1 MIGMLGKIQQWHY
14 MLRRMSMCVNK
25 ERRWQ
30 RRISCGRFFARCRRA
45 GWGPHPRERET
56 VLRRRRENGWG
67 PRSGA
72 AVLAAARSITSLPPS
87 LFLIHTTQSRA
98 LSLTRTERE
107 RETRLVVPINGG
119 ALLLLTRRRPT
130 SSSTSTSTA
139 LPFLHPLCPPPPP
152 PPQPS
157 AAPRH
162 LSPTTTT
169 TMVPLLRL
177 LAATAT
183 RRP

>member
-45 GWGPHPRERET
+45 GWGPHPTERET

-67 PRSGA
+67 PRSGT

-87 LFLIHTTQSRA
+87 SSSTPRSHAHSH
-98 LSLTRTERE
+98 SHGERE
-107 RETRLVVPINGG
+107 RERD
-119 ALLLLTRRRPT
+119 
-130 SSSTSTSTA
+130 
-139 LPFLHPLCPPPPP
+139 
-152 PPQPS
+152 
-157 AAPRH
+157 
-162 LSPTTTT
+162 
-169 TMVPLLRL
+169 
-177 LAATAT
+177 
-183 RRP
+183 

>member
-1 MIGMLGKIQQWHY
+1 MATENL
-14 MLRRMSMCVNK
+14 LRPILCAMSSGRVGPTSNRERDSSSEK
-25 ERRWQ
+25 ERERVGPTFWGC
-30 RRISCGRFFARCRRA
+30 SA
-45 GWGPHPRERET
+45 GCC
-56 VLRRRRENGWG
+56 
-67 PRSGA
+67 
-72 AVLAAARSITSLPPS
+72 SIDHLPPS